1 VYGPSPQLLR
11 SVLEPPH
18 WVLTETHWLPA
29 MVFQFPAAGTT
40 MAGAGTG
47 NKGSPL
53 SESNCHGDGPVLIEV
68 LATPR
73 GHAGIGVRVG
83 AEVGVGLGVAVG
95 VRVGVDMGVRTGV
108 GVSVE
113 VGVAVGVGVVTA
125 TLHFP
130 KLPAW
135 KMFSTSGWL
144 KARSKSSTSSM
155 RPL

>member
-53 SESNCHGDGPVLIEV
+53 SESNCQGDGPVLIEV
-68 LATPR
+68 LVMPR

-83 AEVGVGLGVAVG
+83 AEVGVGLGV
-95 VRVGVDMGVRTGV
+95 DMGVRAGV

-125 TLHFP
+125 LHFP

-144 KARSKSSTSSM
+144 RARSKSSTSSM